1 MGWEHRER
9 TAGSRGLS
17 QLGDERM
24 IGRQVKRRRRNQG
37 IRRSREYAD
46 EKKLEIEVLV
56 RLQRVLSSRMNSFTM
71 IQMRK
76 TVNKGIQKEE

>member
-1 MGWEHRER
+1 
-9 TAGSRGLS
+9 
-17 QLGDERM
+17 M
-24 IGRQVKRRRRNQG
+24 IGSQVKRRRRNQG
-37 IRRSREYAD
+37 IRRSRECAD

>member
-1 MGWEHRER
+1 
-9 TAGSRGLS
+9 
-17 QLGDERM
+17 M
-24 IGRQVKRRRRNQG
+24 IGSQVKRRRRNQG